1 MYEYIN
7 IVILS
12 VFKMN
17 KIQDVVMDIFLSSF
31 NNSHQINLSFL

>member
-17 KIQDVVMDIFLSSF
+17 KIQDVVMDIFLSSI
-31 NNSHQINLSFL
+31 NNSHQIHLSFL